1 MAVRSRRLWGPTA
14 VSGAATALLYTV
26 PSGRTAVVRTVT
38 FYKYGDA
45 TPTPAGLL
53 LNGTGQNDCIF
64 RADIIQSRSTF
75 AATQNTVASASYG
88 PMWDS
93 IELNP
98 GDQLYLWCTSNTLVC
113 AGFGS
118 LLLGEPE

>member
-1 MAVRSRRLWGPTA
+1 MAVRSRRLWGPIAQT
-14 VSGAATALLYTV
+14 GPGTPLLYTV
-26 PSGRTAVVRTVT
+26 PAGRTAVVRTVT

-45 TPTPAGLL
+45 TGTPAGLL
-53 LNGTGQNDCIF
+53 LNGTTQDHCIF
-64 RADIIQSRSTF
+64 RADIVPSRSAF
-75 AATQNTVASASYG
+75 VLAQNGLNSVSVT

-98 GDQLYLWCTSNTLVC
+98 GDDLYLWCTSNTLVC